1 MKKPICLLVMSFLFL
16 TTLSSP
22 VEVLAAPYY
31 EGKVLTIIVG
41 LAPGG
46 GYDRMARLLA
56 KHLPK
61 YIPGKPSIVV
71 QNMPGAGGIIAA
83 NHFFNLVK
91 PDGFTIHSLTRTVFN
106 FQLVKDEG
114 VKFDARKYS
123 WIGSASSESTVF
135 LIRGDLPYKSFADLL
150 NVKEPIHT
158 GYVGT
163 GGSSDIVIPHILG
176 DYLGLKINLIP
187 YPGGNRDI
195 ILAFERKEIDATYLT
210 YSSNKPHIKRG
221 LVRPLVRGRVSAP
234 EIENLPVNE
243 DLVNDKK
250 AKTLMA
256 IISAVD
262 KVGRPY
268 VAPPGTPEDIMKIM
282 REAFRKVA
290 EDPEVKVEAE
300 KMMMEVEYLSAEE
313 SLKSVNFVLNQ
324 PDDIVKEFIKYSKL

>member
-1 MKKPICLLVMSFLFL
+1 
-16 TTLSSP
+16 
-22 VEVLAAPYY
+22 
-31 EGKVLTIIVG
+31 
-41 LAPGG
+41 
-46 GYDRMARLLA
+46 
-56 KHLPK
+56 
-61 YIPGKPSIVV
+61 
-71 QNMPGAGGIIAA
+71 
-83 NHFFNLVK
+83 
-91 PDGFTIHSLTRTVFN
+91 
-106 FQLVKDEG
+106 
-114 VKFDARKYS
+114 
-123 WIGSASSESTVF
+123 
-135 LIRGDLPYKSFADLL
+135 
-150 NVKEPIHT
+150 
-158 GYVGT
+158 
-163 GGSSDIVIPHILG
+163 
-176 DYLGLKINLIP
+176 LKINLIP

-243 DLVNDKK
+243 DLVTDKK

-268 VAPPGTPEDIMKIM
+268 VAPPGTPEDVMKIL

-313 SLKSVNFVLNQ
+313 SLKSVSYVLNQ